1 MKDRAAAGP
10 CPSYDTMGER
20 ASRKTGRRVAR
31 KGLTGPKVLVVPPG
45 PRSKAA
51 LERKEKF
58 VTKGLRVGLPLELVR
73 AEGPFVQDADGN
85 VYVDL
90 GVGIG
95 VHNAGHRPPEVTR
108 AAKAQLDKLTHI
120 CYMVSTYGP
129 YTDLAEVMAGI
140 CPPGLTQS
148 IFLNSGSEAIENAVK
163 IARASTKKPWIV
175 SFRTAFHGRTLLDIS
190 LTGKEKPYREGFG
203 PLLRE
208 VILTDYAYPYRDP
221 EGRSPAECA
230 KARVEEI
237 EAAITKPEVEGHVGM
252 VVAEPVQGEGGV
264 IVPPKEFFPLL
275 RKLCDEHGML
285 LIDDEV
291 QAGMGRTGKLWAIDH
306 WSTVPDLLVSGKALG
321 GGLPLGGVTG
331 RPEIMQAPG
340 PASLGGTFGGNPVVC
355 AAALEAVKVI
365 QRALPRVPRLESLIG
380 KRLREI
386 FDTCDRVGEVR
397 GIGAMWALEFVKDRR
412 TKEPDSDLAR
422 AVQLAGLKNGLML
435 LTAGYHSNC
444 VRLLPPL
451 NIPLPLMDKALG
463 LLEDSVEMALAGK
476 T

>member
-1 MKDRAAAGP
+1 MAKRSAKKSA
-10 CPSYDTMGER
+10 
-20 ASRKTGRRVAR
+20 RKVAAR
-31 KGLTGPKVLVVPPG
+31 KGLTGPRIVVAPPG
-45 PRSKAA
+45 PKSKAA
-51 LERKEKF
+51 LARKETF
-58 VTKGLRVGLPLELVR
+58 VPRGLRVGLPLELTR

-95 VHNAGHRPPEVTR
+95 VHNAGHRPPEVIR

-129 YTDLAEVMAGI
+129 YTDLAEVMAEI
-140 CPPGLTQS
+140 CPPGMTQS

-163 IARASTKKPWIV
+163 IARAYTKKPWIV

-203 PLLRE
+203 PLVRE
-208 VILTDYAYPYRDP
+208 VLLMDYAYPYRDP

-237 EAAITKPEVEGHVGM
+237 EAAIKKPEVDGQVGM
-252 VVAEPVQGEGGV
+252 IVAEPVQGEGGI

-275 RKLCDEHGML
+275 RKLCDDHGIL
-285 LIDDEV
+285 LVDDEV
-291 QAGMGRTGKLWAIDH
+291 QAGMGRTGLLWGIDH
-306 WSTVPDLLVSGKALG
+306 WKTVPDLLVSGKALG

-331 RPEIMQAPG
+331 PPRIMEAPG

-365 QRALPRVPRLESLIG
+365 QRALPKVPRLEALMHTRLGEIY
-380 KRLREI
+380 KRFE
-386 FDTCDRVGEVR
+386 RVGEVR
-397 GIGAMWALEFVKDRR
+397 GIGAMWGIEFVKDRR
-412 TKEPDSDLAR
+412 TKDPDMELAR
-422 AVQLAGLKNGLML
+422 AVQLTGLKNGLML
-435 LTAGYHSNC
+435 LTAGYYNNC
-444 VRLLPPL
+444 IRLLPPL
-451 NIPLPLMDKALG
+451 NIPLPLMNKAFD
-463 LLEDSVEMALAGK
+463 LLETTIALALAGK
-476 T
+476 S

>member
-1 MKDRAAAGP
+1 M
-10 CPSYDTMGER
+10 
-20 ASRKTGRRVAR
+20 
-31 KGLTGPKVLVVPPG
+31 PPG
-45 PRSKAA
+45 PKSKAA

-58 VTKGLRVGLPLELVR
+58 ITKGLRVGLPLELAY

-95 VHNAGHRPPEVTR
+95 VHNAGHRPPQVIR

-120 CYMVSTYGP
+120 CYMVSTYKP
-129 YTDLAEVMAGI
+129 YTDLAEVMARI

-148 IFLNSGSEAIENAVK
+148 IFLNSGSEAVENAVK
-163 IARASTKKPWIV
+163 IARAYTKKPWIV

-203 PLLRE
+203 PLVRE
-208 VILTDYAYPYRDP
+208 VLICDYAYPYRDP
-221 EGRSPAECA
+221 ENRSPAECA

-237 EAAITKPEVEGHVGM
+237 EAAISRPEVEGQVGILI
-252 VVAEPVQGEGGV
+252 AEPVQGEGGIV
-264 IVPPKEFFPLL
+264 VPPKEFFPLL
-275 RKLCDEHGML
+275 RKLCDDHGIL

-291 QAGMGRTGKLWAIDH
+291 QAGMGRTGKLWGIEN
-306 WSTVPDLLVSGKALG
+306 WNTVPDILVSGKALG

-331 RPEIMQAPG
+331 KTAIMEAPG
-340 PASLGGTFGGNPVVC
+340 PASLGGTFGGSPVVC

-365 QRALPRVPRLESLIG
+365 QKAIPKVPRLEALMD
-380 KRLREI
+380 KRLHEI
-386 FDTCDRVGEVR
+386 YESHERIGEAR

-412 TKEPDSDLAR
+412 TKEPDADLAR
-422 AVQLAGLKNGLML
+422 TVQLNGLKNGLML
-435 LTAGYHSNC
+435 LPAGYFGNC

-463 LLEDSVEMALAGK
+463 LLEDSVDMALAGK
-476 T
+476 A

>member
-1 MKDRAAAGP
+1 MAKRSPKKPARKAA
-10 CPSYDTMGER
+10 
-20 ASRKTGRRVAR
+20 AR
-31 KGLTGPKVLVVPPG
+31 KGLTGPRIVVVPPG

-51 LERKEKF
+51 LERKERF
-58 VTKGLRVGLPLELVR
+58 VTRGLRVGLPLELVR

-95 VHNAGHRPPEVTR
+95 VHNAGHRPPQVTR

-120 CYMVSTYGP
+120 CYMVSTYKP
-129 YTDLAEVMAGI
+129 YTDLAEVMAKI

-148 IFLNSGSEAIENAVK
+148 LFLNSGSEAVENAVK
-163 IARASTKKPWIV
+163 IARSYTKKPWIV

-203 PLLRE
+203 PLFRE
-208 VILTDYAYPYRDP
+208 VMILDYAYPYRDP
-221 EGRSPAECA
+221 ENRPPAECA
-230 KARVEEI
+230 KVRVEEI
-237 EAAITKPEVEGHVGM
+237 EAAISKPEVDGQVGM
-252 VVAEPVQGEGGV
+252 IIAEPVQGEGGI

-275 RKLCDEHGML
+275 RKLCDDHGIL
-285 LIDDEV
+285 LVDDEV
-291 QAGMGRTGKLWAIDH
+291 QAGMGRTGKLWGIDH

-331 RPEIMQAPG
+331 KPAIMEAPG

-365 QRALPRVPRLESLIG
+365 QRAIPKVPRLEAIMG
-380 KRLREI
+380 KRLNEI
-386 FDTCDRVGEVR
+386 FEGRDRIGEVR

-412 TKEPDSDLAR
+412 TKEPDADLAR
-422 AVQLAGLKNGLML
+422 AVQLSGLKNGLML
-435 LTAGYHSNC
+435 LPAGYYGNC

-451 NIPLPLMDKALG
+451 NIPLPLMDRAFD
-463 LLEDSVEMALAGK
+463 LLEDSIDMALAGK
-476 T
+476 V

>member
-1 MKDRAAAGP
+1 MAKRSSKKVGKKVA
-10 CPSYDTMGER
+10 
-20 ASRKTGRRVAR
+20 AR
-31 KGLTGPKVLVVPPG
+31 KGLTGPRLVVVPPG
-45 PRSKAA
+45 PKSKAA

-58 VTKGLRVGLPLELVR
+58 ITKGLRVGLPIELTR
-73 AEGPFVQDADGN
+73 AEGPFVQDVDGN

-95 VHNAGHRPPEVTR
+95 VHNAGHRPPAVTR

-120 CYMVSTYGP
+120 CYMVSTYKP
-129 YTDLAEVMAGI
+129 YTDLAEVLAGI

-148 IFLNSGSEAIENAVK
+148 IFLNSGSEAVENAVK
-163 IARASTKKPWIV
+163 IARAYTRKPWIV

-203 PLLRE
+203 PLMRE
-208 VILTDYAYPYRDP
+208 VLIQDYAYPYRDP

-237 EAAITKPEVEGHVGM
+237 EAAITKPEVEGQVGLLI
-252 VVAEPVQGEGGV
+252 AEPVQGEGGI

-275 RKLCDEHGML
+275 RKLCDDHGIL
-285 LIDDEV
+285 LVDDEV
-291 QAGMGRTGKLWAIDH
+291 QAGMGRTGKLWGIDN
-306 WSTVPDLLVSGKALG
+306 WNTVPDLLVSGKALG

-331 RPEIMQAPG
+331 KPAIMEAPG

-365 QRALPRVPRLESLIG
+365 QRAIPKVPKLEALLG
-380 KRLREI
+380 KRLNEI
-386 FDTCDRVGEVR
+386 FESHERIGEVR
-397 GIGAMWALEFVKDRR
+397 GIGGMWALEFVKDRR
-412 TKEPDSDLAR
+412 TKDPDADLAR

-435 LTAGYHSNC
+435 LPAGYYGNC

-463 LLEDSVEMALAGK
+463 LLEDSIDLALAGQA
-476 T
+476 

>member
-1 MKDRAAAGP
+1 MPKR
-10 CPSYDTMGER
+10 SVKR
-20 ASRKTGRRVAR
+20 IAR
-31 KGLTGPKVLVVPPG
+31 KGLTGPRIVVVPPG
-45 PRSKAA
+45 PKSKAA

-58 VTKGLRVGLPLELVR
+58 VTRGLRVGLPLELTR

-95 VHNAGHRPPEVTR
+95 VHNAGHRPAPIVR
-108 AAKAQLDKLTHI
+108 AAKAQLDRLTHI
-120 CYMVSTYGP
+120 CYMVATYAP
-129 YTDLAEVMAGI
+129 YTDLAETMARI

-163 IARASTKKPWIV
+163 IARAYTKKPWIV

-203 PLLRE
+203 PFIRE
-208 VILTDYAYPYRDP
+208 VLLMDYAYPYRDP
-221 EGRSPAECA
+221 EGLSPAECA
-230 KARVEEI
+230 KARVEAI
-237 EAAITKPEVEGHVGM
+237 EAAITRPEVEGQVGM
-252 VVAEPVQGEGGV
+252 IVAEPVQGEGGI

-275 RKLCDEHGML
+275 RKLCDDHGML
-285 LIDDEV
+285 LVDDEV
-291 QAGMGRTGKLWAIDH
+291 QAGMGRTGKLWAVEH
-306 WSTVPDLLVSGKALG
+306 WNVVPDLLVSGKALG

-331 RPEIMQAPG
+331 KAEIMQAPG

-365 QRALPRVPRLESLIG
+365 QRALPRVPKLEDLLRRRTAEMFDRFERIG
-380 KRLREI
+380 EA
-386 FDTCDRVGEVR
+386 R
-397 GIGAMWALEFVKDRR
+397 GIGAMWALEFVKDRK

-435 LTAGYHSNC
+435 LTAGYYNNC
-444 VRLLPPL
+444 IRLLPPL
-451 NIPLPLMDKALG
+451 NIPLPLMDKALD
-463 LLEDSVEMALAGK
+463 LLEDSIELALAGK
-476 T
+476 AA